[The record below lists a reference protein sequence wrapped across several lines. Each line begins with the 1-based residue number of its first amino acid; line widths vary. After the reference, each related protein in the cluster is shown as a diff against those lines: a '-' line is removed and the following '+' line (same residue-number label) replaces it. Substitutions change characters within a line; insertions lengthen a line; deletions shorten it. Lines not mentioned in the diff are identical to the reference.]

1 MISRRRVALLLTAM
15 AVIAAAGAYRQP
27 TGGTAKSREDAL
39 RDYSPTKDSIY
50 MYDEAESGPLTHE

>member
-1 MISRRRVALLLTAM
+1 M
-15 AVIAAAGAYRQP
+15 AVIAAAGAYREP

-50 MYDEAESGPLTHE
+50 MYDESASGSLTRDGSD